1 MTHHRSHA
9 AAIGA
14 KKRAPTLI
22 TAVLA
27 PTLALVV
34 LMAGN
39 AQNALGAES
48 RAQATETP
56 SATQFAHYF
65 IGVTNKR
72 ASEHGDG
79 ARVGNAHCVQAAP
92 GKYMCSYLVTA
103 KGVRTCHLMQARWTP
118 ERPSAITVTLA
129 GRTSRCGTLREAIQ
143 SLR

>member
-1 MTHHRSHA
+1 MTHHRSRA

-14 KKRAPTLI
+14 MKRALTI
-22 TAVLA
+22 ATAALA
-27 PTLALVV
+27 PTLALVFLV
-34 LMAGN
+34 GGH

-56 SATQFAHYF
+56 SATQFAHNF

-72 ASEHGDG
+72 ASEH
-79 ARVGNAHCVQAAP
+79 AAP
-92 GKYMCSYLVTA
+92 GKYMCAFLVTA
-103 KGVRTCHLMQARWTP
+103 RGARTCHLMQAQWTP
-118 ERPSAITVTLA
+118 ERSSAITVTLA

>member
-1 MTHHRSHA
+1 MTHHRSLGAMKRGLILTTA
-9 AAIGA
+9 A
-14 KKRAPTLI
+14 
-22 TAVLA
+22 LA

-34 LMAGN
+34 LVGGH
-39 AQNALGAES
+39 AQNALAAES
-48 RAQATETP
+48 RAQATEIP
-56 SATQFAHYF
+56 SATQFAHKF
-65 IGVTNKR
+65 IGVTNKH

-103 KGVRTCHLMQARWTP
+103 RGVRTCHLMQARWTP
-118 ERPSAITVTLA
+118 GRSSAITVTLA

>member
-14 KKRAPTLI
+14 RKIALTI
-22 TAVLA
+22 ATTALA
-27 PTLALVV
+27 PTLALVFLV
-34 LMAGN
+34 G

-48 RAQATETP
+48 RAQPTATP
-56 SATQFAHYF
+56 SAIQFAHNF
-65 IGVTNKR
+65 IGVTNQH
-72 ASEHGDG
+72 ASQTGDG

-103 KGVRTCHLMQARWTP
+103 KGARTCHLMQAQWTP
-118 ERPSAITVTLA
+118 DRSSAITVTLS
-129 GRTSRCGTLREAIQ
+129 GRTGRCGTLREAIQ

>member
-14 KKRAPTLI
+14 MKRALTLT
-22 TAVLA
+22 TATLA
-27 PTLALVV
+27 PTLVLVFLV
-34 LMAGN
+34 GGH

-48 RAQATETP
+48 RAHATETP
-56 SATQFAHYF
+56 SATQFAHNF
-65 IGVTNKR
+65 IGVTNKH

-79 ARVGNAHCVQAAP
+79 ARVGNAQCVQAAP

-103 KGVRTCHLMQARWTP
+103 RGVRTCHLMQAQWTP
-118 ERPSAITVTLA
+118 ELSSAITVTLA